1 MDDGSTCV
9 LSPSSSSSLSSTS
22 STSSSLSQSLSSTS
36 TCISFGSPCDTSM
49 MSDSNTGAAA
59 APSSL
64 IRSKKNDSS
73 NAGSVAALRREL
85 EKVTGERDKAI
96 ARADLLDELVPPLEE
111 SRRKMKEVIL
121 EAKAAL
127 LGADVPTKNKP
138 DVSIPFYYGCDS
150 WRSSGEIPWND
161 EEGRAM
167 TPGEGVLWLA
177 MERDDAKAEAASLKS
192 EVDRVQ
198 SSSTLACHARRI
210 THL

>member
-1 MDDGSTCV
+1 
-9 LSPSSSSSLSSTS
+9 
-22 STSSSLSQSLSSTS
+22 
-36 TCISFGSPCDTSM
+36 
-49 MSDSNTGAAA
+49 MSDSNTGTAA
-59 APSSL
+59 APSFL
-64 IRSKKNDSS
+64 IRSKKNDSNY

-111 SRRKMKEVIL
+111 SRRQMKEVIL
-121 EAKAAL
+121 EAQAAL

-177 MERDDAKAEAASLKS
+177 MKRDDAKAEAASLKS

-198 SSSTLACHARRI
+198 SSSTLAFGI
-210 THL
+210 